1 MIHLNT
7 IQGFLLGVIATC
19 SLLAGLFFLRFWRDT
34 RDSLFL
40 NFALAFIIE
49 GINRTVMMFY
59 AHPNE
64 ASPWVYIVRSFAFL
78 LIVAA
83 IVKKNRPSRA

>member
-1 MIHLNT
+1 MTHLH
-7 IQGFLLGVIATC
+7 ILQGFLLGVITTC

-49 GINRTVMMFY
+49 GINRIVMLFY
-59 AHPNE
+59 ANPNE
-64 ASPWVYIVRSFAFL
+64 GSPWVY
-78 LIVAA
+78 
-83 IVKKNRPSRA
+83 

>member
-1 MIHLNT
+1 MIHLDT
-7 IQGFLLGVIATC
+7 IQGFLLGVIATS

-34 RDSLFL
+34 RDTLFL

-49 GINRTVMMFY
+49 GVNRTVMMFY